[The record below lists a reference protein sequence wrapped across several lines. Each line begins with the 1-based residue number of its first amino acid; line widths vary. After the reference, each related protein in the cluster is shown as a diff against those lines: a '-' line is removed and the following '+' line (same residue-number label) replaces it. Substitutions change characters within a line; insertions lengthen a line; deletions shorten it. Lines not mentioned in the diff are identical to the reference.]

1 MVLLLLFGMGWG
13 ENQETNWSRRNRGIG
28 TEAGRDSGS
37 QSPGWGHLVPSGHW
51 KQGGELRCHLPLEE
65 PSIPGVTVAGDL
77 SRILFDLV
85 LIILKHPALSFLS
98 WNWCLLSVTETSE
111 PPLLL
116 QSHSLSPCLPNLD
129 PASLGYTW

>member
-1 MVLLLLFGMGWG
+1 MLLLLFGMGWG

-37 QSPGWGHLVPSGHW
+37 QSPGWGDLVPSGHW
-51 KQGGELRCHLPLEE
+51 RQGGELRCHLPLEE

-85 LIILKHPALSFLS
+85 LIILKHGGSFFSFLKLVFVVIYRNFRATAAPTVPQPQS
-98 WNWCLLSVTETSE
+98 M
-111 PPLLL
+111 PP
-116 QSHSLSPCLPNLD
+116 QP
-129 PASLGYTW
+129 

>member
-13 ENQETNWSRRNRGIG
+13 ENQETNWNRRNRGIG

-51 KQGGELRCHLPLEE
+51 KQGGELRCHLPREE

>member
-1 MVLLLLFGMGWG
+1 MLLLLFGMGWG
-13 ENQETNWSRRNRGIG
+13 ENQETNWNRRNRGIG

-51 KQGGELRCHLPLEE
+51 KQGGELRRHLPLEE

-98 WNWCLLSVTETSE
+98 WNWCLL
-111 PPLLL
+111 L
-116 QSHSLSPCLPNLD
+116 
-129 PASLGYTW
+129 